1 MKSAFVFFADG
12 FEDMEALCTVDIL
25 RRGEVPVRTVSIYDD
40 RWTVE
45 SSHSVS
51 VDADLSFPEF
61 EAEFA
66 SEGAEVLIFPGGLPG
81 SKYLAEKKELIALM
95 VRHYTG
101 GGLVASICAAPGLVT
116 SQLPSLEGKRF
127 TCYPGCESIPVSKG
141 AVCTGASVEQ
151 DGNLITGRGP
161 GLAMQ
166 FGLAILARIAGEE
179 VAASVKK
186 GLLL

>member
-1 MKSAFVFFADG
+1 
-12 FEDMEALCTVDIL
+12 
-25 RRGEVPVRTVSIYDD
+25 
-40 RWTVE
+40 
-45 SSHSVS
+45 
-51 VDADLSFPEF
+51 
-61 EAEFA
+61 
-66 SEGAEVLIFPGGLPG
+66 
-81 SKYLAEKKELIALM
+81 M
-95 VRHYTG
+95 VRHYSD

-141 AVCTGASVEQ
+141 AVYTDTSVEQ

-161 GLAMQ
+161 GLAMW

-179 VAASVKK
+179 KAAAVKK